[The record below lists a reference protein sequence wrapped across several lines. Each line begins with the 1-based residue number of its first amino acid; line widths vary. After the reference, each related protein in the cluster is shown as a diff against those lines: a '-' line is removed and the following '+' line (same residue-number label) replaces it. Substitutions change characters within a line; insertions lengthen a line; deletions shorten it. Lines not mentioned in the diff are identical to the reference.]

1 MFHLNRVTRGWNGL
15 RATANSASFLEK
27 MQACYVQG
35 ISLTFVPMDSTADI
49 KARLDIVDLVGEYLP
64 LKPAGSGAFKAC
76 CPFHQERSP
85 SFFVSRTRQSWR
97 CFGCNEGGDHFTFI
111 EKIEGMEFREAL
123 GFLAQKAGVIL
134 PEYDAKQTGDKHRLH
149 DVNLLAAKFFQAA
162 LQTLPQAEHA
172 RAYLQ
177 KRGVDDLTSDL
188 FKIGYAPDGW
198 QSLTDAMLKKDVSVD
213 ELLRAGLVS
222 KRERDDGVYDRF
234 RDRLMFPILDVQ
246 GNVVGFTGRVLQAD
260 AKEAKYVNTPETAVY
275 RKSAVLYGLDKA
287 KGEIRRA
294 DLAVLVEGNMDVVSS
309 HQFGVTNV
317 VACSGTALT
326 SEQLHLLKRFTTNL
340 AIAFDADS
348 AGKMAT
354 IRGLDLARAQDF
366 SIKIITLPPDAGKDP
381 DEAVRKG
388 VAIWQTAIQSAV
400 SIMDWLYIQTFTAEK
415 ELHTPEGKKRIAQE
429 LLPEIRRI
437 MDPVER
443 DSWLRRLAQ
452 DLGVGEASLREA
464 IQRSVATTRVQAA
477 MQPTPSP
484 KEVQKTKELPSRELE
499 RERFLLASLLANS
512 SVFALFQG
520 PFAWRVEEFEI
531 PEHRSLYEKL
541 LKTYNLPQ
549 IQGSLSTGHRAGSSL
564 SLPADL
570 SSEER
575 DAFEAAA
582 FLAERDLLTQ
592 TAASVERDVRSLVG
606 VLRADRLTKRRRVLE
621 DAMRQAERIG
631 DQAQIADLMRQFQD
645 LH

>member
-1 MFHLNRVTRGWNGL
+1 
-15 RATANSASFLEK
+15 
-27 MQACYVQG
+27 
-35 ISLTFVPMDSTADI
+35 MDSAADI
-49 KARLDIVDLVGEYLP
+49 KTRLDIVDLVGEYVT

-76 CPFHQERSP
+76 CPFHHERSP

-134 PEYDAKQTGDKHRLH
+134 PEYDAKQSGDRHRLH
-149 DVNLLAAKFFQAA
+149 EVNMLAAKFFQSA

-172 RAYLQ
+172 RAYLK
-177 KRGVDDLTSDL
+177 KRGVDELTTDL
-188 FKIGYAPDGW
+188 FKIGYAPEGW
-198 QSLTDAMLKKDVSVD
+198 QSLTDALLKKDVTPD

-222 KRERDDGVYDRF
+222 KRERGEGVYDRF

-246 GNVVGFTGRVLQAD
+246 GNVLGFTGRVLQAD

-275 RKSAVLYGLDKA
+275 RKSGVLYGLDKA
-287 KGEIRRA
+287 KAEIRRA

-348 AGKMAT
+348 AGRTAT
-354 IRGLDLARAQDF
+354 IRGLDLARTQDF

-381 DEAVRKG
+381 DDAVRKD
-388 VAIWQTAIQSAV
+388 VAIWRTAIQSAV
-400 SIMDWLYIQTFTAEK
+400 SIMDWLYAQAFIHEK

-437 MDPVER
+437 IDPVER
-443 DSWLRRLAQ
+443 DSWIQRLAQ

-464 IQRSVATTRVQAA
+464 LQRTAAAAKVQTA
-477 MQPTPSP
+477 MQPAAAVLP
-484 KEVQKTKELPSRELE
+484 KQPPKPKAGPSRSLE
-499 RERFLLASLLANS
+499 QERFLLGALLANPAIFS
-512 SVFALFQG
+512 LFQG
-520 PFAWRVEEFEI
+520 TLQWKPEEFEI
-531 PEHRSLYEKL
+531 PAHASLYEKL
-541 LKTYNLPQ
+541 VAAYNLPQ
-549 IQGSLSTGHRAGSSL
+549 IQGSTHTGLRAGSPL
-564 SLPADL
+564 SLPSELD
-570 SSEER
+570 SEER

-582 FLAERDLLTQ
+582 FLAEQDLLTQ
-592 TAASVERDVRSLVG
+592 TAASLERTVRALVASVRSE
-606 VLRADRLTKRRRVLE
+606 RLTQRRRLLE
-621 DAMRQAERIG
+621 EAMRQAERIG
-631 DQAQIADLMRQFQD
+631 DQAAIADLMRQFQD

>member
-1 MFHLNRVTRGWNGL
+1 
-15 RATANSASFLEK
+15 
-27 MQACYVQG
+27 
-35 ISLTFVPMDSTADI
+35 MDSTQDI
-49 KARLDIVDLVGEYLP
+49 KTRLDIVDVVGDYVT
-64 LKPAGSGAFKAC
+64 LKPAGSGSFKAC

-123 GFLAQKAGVIL
+123 AFLAQKAGVIL
-134 PEYDAKQTGDKHRLH
+134 PEYDAKQSGDRHRLQ
-149 DVNLLAAKFFQAA
+149 DVNALAAKFFQAC

-172 RAYLQ
+172 RAYLK

-198 QSLTDAMLKKDVSVD
+198 QTMTDALIKKGVTAD
-213 ELLRAGLVS
+213 ELLRAGLAS
-222 KRERDDGVYDRF
+222 KRERGDGIYDRF

-246 GNVVGFTGRVLQAD
+246 GNVVGFTGRVLQPD
-260 AKEAKYVNTPETAVY
+260 VKEAKYVNTPETAVY

-326 SEQLHLLKRFTTNL
+326 SEQLHLLKRFTTKL

-348 AGKMAT
+348 AGRIAT

-366 SIKIITLPPDAGKDP
+366 SIKIITLPPGAGKDP
-381 DEAVRKG
+381 DEAVRKD
-388 VAIWQTAIQSAV
+388 VSLWKDAIQSAV
-400 SIMDWLYIQTFTAEK
+400 SIMDWLYAQTFAHEK

-437 MDPVER
+437 IDPVER

-464 IQRSVATTRVQAA
+464 LQRSTATARVQTA
-477 MQPTPSP
+477 MQPTPVP
-484 KEVQKTKELPSRELE
+484 RPAEAPPKELPSKEVE
-499 RERFLLASLLANS
+499 RERFLLAAVLANS
-512 SVFALFQG
+512 SVFSLFQTVLG
-520 PFAWRVEEFEI
+520 WKPEEFET
-531 PEHRSLYEKL
+531 PVHKSLYEQL
-541 LKTYNLPQ
+541 VKTYNSPQ
-549 IQGSLSTGHRAGSSL
+549 IHGVSSPGLRAGSSL
-564 SLPADL
+564 ALPPDL
-570 SSEER
+570 RSEER

-592 TAASVERDVRSLVG
+592 TAASLERDVRALV
-606 VLRADRLTKRRRVLE
+606 VLLRSERLTKRRRELE
-621 DAMRQAERIG
+621 EAMRQAERIG
-631 DQAQIADLMRQFQD
+631 DQAAIADLMRQFQD

>member
-1 MFHLNRVTRGWNGL
+1 
-15 RATANSASFLEK
+15 
-27 MQACYVQG
+27 
-35 ISLTFVPMDSTADI
+35 MDSTADI
-49 KARLDIVDLVGEYLP
+49 KSRLDIVDLVGEYVP

-97 CFGCNEGGDHFTFI
+97 CFGCNEGGDHFTFV

-123 GFLAQKAGVIL
+123 AFLAQKAGVIL
-134 PEYDAKQTGDKHRLH
+134 PEYDVKQSGDRHRLQE
-149 DVNLLAAKFFQAA
+149 VNLLAAKFFQSA

-177 KRGVDDLTSDL
+177 KRGVDDLTGDL
-188 FKIGYAPDGW
+188 FKIGYAPDSW
-198 QSLTDAMLKKDVSVD
+198 QSLSDALIKKGVSED
-213 ELLRAGLVS
+213 ELVRAGLAS
-222 KRERDDGVYDRF
+222 KREKGDGIYDRF

-246 GNVVGFTGRVLQAD
+246 GNVVGFTGRVLKAD
-260 AKEAKYVNTPETAVY
+260 VKEAKYVNTPETAVY

-287 KGEIRRA
+287 KGEIRRN

-309 HQFGVTNV
+309 HQFGITNV

-348 AGKMAT
+348 AGRIAT

-366 SIKIITLPPDAGKDP
+366 SIKIITLPPGAGKDP
-381 DEAVRKG
+381 DEAVRKD
-388 VAIWQTAIQSAV
+388 VSLWQGAIQSAV
-400 SIMDWLYIQTFTAEK
+400 SIMDWLYVQSFTNEK

-437 MDPVER
+437 IDPVER

-464 IQRSVATTRVQAA
+464 IQRSVATGKVQAA
-477 MQPTPSP
+477 MQPSSAVPAKTPP
-484 KEVQKTKELPSRELE
+484 KPREIPSHGLE
-499 RERFLLASLLANS
+499 RERFLLASLLANPVIFS
-512 SVFALFQG
+512 LFQG
-520 PFAWRVEEFEI
+520 VLQWKAEEFEI
-531 PEHRSLYEKL
+531 SVHQSLYEKL
-541 LKTYNLPQ
+541 VAAYNLPQ
-549 IQGSLSTGHRAGSSL
+549 IQGSTHTGHRAGSSL
-564 SLPADL
+564 SLPPDL
-570 SSEER
+570 TAEER

-592 TAASVERDVRSLVG
+592 TAAALERDVRSLIV
-606 VLRADRLTKRRRVLE
+606 VLRSERVSKRRHVLE

-631 DQAQIADLMRQFQD
+631 DQAQIADLLRQFQD

>member
-1 MFHLNRVTRGWNGL
+1 
-15 RATANSASFLEK
+15 
-27 MQACYVQG
+27 
-35 ISLTFVPMDSTADI
+35 MDSAQDI
-49 KARLDIVDLVGEYLP
+49 KTRLDIVDLVGEYVT

-111 EKIEGMEFREAL
+111 EKIEGLEFREAL
-123 GFLAQKAGVIL
+123 AFLAQKAGVIL
-134 PEYDAKQTGDKHRLH
+134 PEYDAKQSGDRHRLYE
-149 DVNLLAAKFFQAA
+149 VNLLAAKFFQAA
-162 LQTLPQAEHA
+162 LQSLPQAEHA
-172 RAYLQ
+172 RAYLK
-177 KRGVDDLTSDL
+177 KRGVDDLAGDL

-198 QSLTDAMLKKDVSVD
+198 QALTDALLKKGVSAD
-213 ELLRAGLVS
+213 ELVRAGLAS
-222 KRERDDGVYDRF
+222 KRERGDGIYDRF

-348 AGKMAT
+348 AGRTAT

-366 SIKIITLPPDAGKDP
+366 SIKIISLPPDAGKDP
-381 DEAVRKG
+381 DEAIRKD
-388 VAIWQTAIQSAV
+388 VAIWRDAIQSAV
-400 SIMDWLYIQTFTAEK
+400 GIMDWLYRQTFAEEK
-415 ELHTPEGKKRIAQE
+415 ERHTPEGKKRIAQE
-429 LLPEIRRI
+429 LLPELRRI
-437 MDPVER
+437 IDPVER
-443 DSWLRRLAQ
+443 DSWLRRLSQ
-452 DLGVGEASLREA
+452 DLEVGEASLREA
-464 IQRSVATTRVQAA
+464 LQRSVATARIQGA
-477 MQPTPSP
+477 MQPSTPQSP
-484 KEVQKTKELPSRELE
+484 VAPAVKKELPSKDTE
-499 RERFLLASLLANS
+499 RERFLIAAMLAHPAVF
-512 SVFALFQG
+512 SVFQG
-520 PFAWRVEEFEI
+520 VLAWKADEFDT
-531 PEHRSLYEKL
+531 PVHKSLYETL
-541 LKTYNLPQ
+541 IRTYNLPQ
-549 IQGSLSTGHRAGSSL
+549 IQGSSSPGPRAGSSL
-564 SLPADL
+564 TLPPDL
-570 SSEER
+570 RSEER

-592 TAASVERDVRSLVG
+592 TAASLERDVRSLVAL
-606 VLRADRLTKRRRVLE
+606 LRAERLTKRRRVLE
-621 DAMRQAERIG
+621 EAMRQAERIG
-631 DQAQIADLMRQFQD
+631 DQAAIADLMRQFQD

>member
-1 MFHLNRVTRGWNGL
+1 
-15 RATANSASFLEK
+15 
-27 MQACYVQG
+27 
-35 ISLTFVPMDSTADI
+35 MDSAADI
-49 KARLDIVDLVGEYLP
+49 KTRLDIVDLVGEYVT

-76 CPFHQERSP
+76 CPFHHERSP

-134 PEYDAKQTGDKHRLH
+134 PEYDAKQSGERHRLYE
-149 DVNLLAAKFFQAA
+149 VNLLATKYFQAA
-162 LQTLPQAEHA
+162 LHTLPQAEQA
-172 RAYLQ
+172 RAYLKQ
-177 KRGVDDLTSDL
+177 RGVDDLTSDL
-188 FKIGYAPDGW
+188 FKIGYAPDSW
-198 QSLTDAMLKKDVSVD
+198 QALTDALIKKDVTED
-213 ELLRAGLVS
+213 ELVRAGLAS
-222 KRERDDGVYDRF
+222 KRERGEGVYDRF

-246 GNVVGFTGRVLQAD
+246 GNVVGFTGRVLRAD
-260 AKEAKYVNTPETAVY
+260 VKEAKYVNTPETGVY

-348 AGKMAT
+348 AGRIAT

-388 VAIWQTAIQSAV
+388 VPIWRDAIQSALG
-400 SIMDWLYIQTFTAEK
+400 IMDWLYVQTFASEK

-437 MDPVER
+437 VDPVER
-443 DSWLRRLAQ
+443 DGWIRRLAQ

-464 IQRSVATTRVQAA
+464 LQRSAATARVQVT
-477 MQPTPSP
+477 MQPPVTEAKPIQP
-484 KEVQKTKELPSRELE
+484 KKELPSKEVE
-499 RERFLLASLLANS
+499 RERFLLASALANQTIFS
-512 SVFALFQG
+512 LFQG
-520 PFAWRVEEFEI
+520 VLAWQPEEFEI
-531 PEHRSLYEKL
+531 PVHTSLYEKL
-541 LKTYNLPQ
+541 LKTYHLPQ
-549 IQGSLSTGHRAGSSL
+549 IQGSTHPGPRAGSSL
-564 SLPADL
+564 SLPPEL
-570 SSEER
+570 SSDER

-592 TAASVERDVRSLVG
+592 TAASLERDVRALVAL
-606 VLRADRLTKRRRVLE
+606 LRSERVTKRRRVLE
-621 DAMRQAERIG
+621 EAMRQAERIG

>member
-1 MFHLNRVTRGWNGL
+1 
-15 RATANSASFLEK
+15 
-27 MQACYVQG
+27 
-35 ISLTFVPMDSTADI
+35 MDSTTDI
-49 KARLDIVDLVGEYLP
+49 KARLDIVDLVGDYVP

-111 EKIEGMEFREAL
+111 QKIEGMEFREAL
-123 GFLAQKAGVIL
+123 GFLAQKTGVIL
-134 PEYDAKQTGDKHRLH
+134 PEYDAKQSGDRHRLH
-149 DVNLLAAKFFQAA
+149 EVNLLAAKFFQGA
-162 LQTLPQAEHA
+162 LQTMPQAAHA
-172 RAYLQ
+172 RAYLER
-177 KRGVDDLTSDL
+177 RGVDDLTTDL

-198 QSLTDAMLKKDVSVD
+198 QSLTDALLKKDVTTD

-234 RDRLMFPILDVQ
+234 RDRLMFPIADVQ
-246 GNVVGFTGRVLQAD
+246 GNIVGFTGRVLQAD

-275 RKSAVLYGLDKA
+275 RKSGVLYGLEKA
-287 KGEIRRA
+287 KGEIRRV

-348 AGKMAT
+348 AGRTAT

-366 SIKIITLPPDAGKDP
+366 SIKIITLPADAGKDP

-388 VAIWQTAIQSAV
+388 VSVWRDAIDRAV
-400 SIMDWLYIQTFTAEK
+400 GIMDWLYVQTFTHEK
-415 ELHTPEGKKRIAQE
+415 EVHTPEGKKRIAQE
-429 LLPEIRRI
+429 LLPELRHIA
-437 MDPVER
+437 DPVER

-464 IQRSVATTRVQAA
+464 LQRSTATARIQTA
-477 MQPTPSP
+477 MQPPSTPKAP
-484 KEVQKTKELPSRELE
+484 EKERELPSKALE
-499 RERFLLASLLANS
+499 RERFLLAAFVAHPSMQ
-512 SVFALFQG
+512 ALFQG
-520 PFAWRVEEFEI
+520 ELNWKPEEFEI
-531 PEHRSLYEKL
+531 PVHASLYETLVKA
-541 LKTYNLPQ
+541 YNLPQ
-549 IQGSLSTGHRAGSSL
+549 IQGSPQPGPRAGSSL
-564 SLPADL
+564 SLPPEL
-570 SSEER
+570 RSEER

-592 TAASVERDVRSLVG
+592 TAASLERDVRSLVG
-606 VLRADRLTKRRRVLE
+606 VLRGERLTKRRRLLE

>member
-1 MFHLNRVTRGWNGL
+1 
-15 RATANSASFLEK
+15 
-27 MQACYVQG
+27 
-35 ISLTFVPMDSTADI
+35 MDSAQDI
-49 KARLDIVDLVGEYLP
+49 KTRLDIVDLVGEYVT

-111 EKIEGMEFREAL
+111 QKIEGMEFREAL

-134 PEYDAKQTGDKHRLH
+134 PEYDAKQSGDRHRLCE
-149 DVNLLAAKFFQAA
+149 VNGLAAKFFQAA
-162 LQTLPQAEHA
+162 LQSSPQAEHA

-198 QSLTDAMLKKDVSVD
+198 QTLSDALLKKGVTAD
-213 ELLRAGLVS
+213 ELVRAGLS
-222 KRERDDGVYDRF
+222 GKRERDEGIYDRF

-260 AKEAKYVNTPETAVY
+260 VKEAKYVNTPETAVY

-348 AGKMAT
+348 AGRNAT

-381 DEAVRKG
+381 DEAVRKE
-388 VAIWQTAIQSAV
+388 VQIWRDAIQSAV
-400 SIMDWLYIQTFTAEK
+400 GIMDWLYTQSFAQEK
-415 ELHTPEGKKRIAQE
+415 ALHTPEGKKRIAQE

-437 MDPVER
+437 VDPVER
-443 DSWLRRLAQ
+443 DGWLRRLAQ
-452 DLGVGEASLREA
+452 DLNVNEASLREA
-464 IQRSVATTRVQAA
+464 IQRSMAVGKSQVSFSNPREQTSVRSTPQTSTQATNTSASQ
-477 MQPTPSP
+477 
-484 KEVQKTKELPSRELE
+484 ELE
-499 RERFLLASLLANS
+499 RERFLLACTLAQPSL
-512 SVFALFQG
+512 FALFEG
-520 PFAWRVEEFEI
+520 ALAWRPEEFET
-531 PEHRSLYEKL
+531 PVHKSLYEKL
-541 LKTYNLPQ
+541 IQTYHSPQ
-549 IQGSLSTGHRAGSSL
+549 IQGPTSPGLRAGTFL
-564 SLPADL
+564 SVPPEL

-592 TAASVERDVRSLVG
+592 NAVSLERDIRALVH
-606 VLRADRLTKRRRVLE
+606 VLRSERLNKRRKVLE
-621 DAMRQAERIG
+621 EAMRDAERIG
-631 DQAQIADLMRQFQD
+631 DQAQIADLMRQFQA

>member
-1 MFHLNRVTRGWNGL
+1 
-15 RATANSASFLEK
+15 
-27 MQACYVQG
+27 
-35 ISLTFVPMDSTADI
+35 MDSTQDI
-49 KARLDIVDLVGEYLP
+49 KTRLDIVDVVGDYVT
-64 LKPAGSGAFKAC
+64 LKPAGSGSFKAC

-123 GFLAQKAGVIL
+123 AFLAQKAGVIL
-134 PEYDAKQTGDKHRLH
+134 PEYDAKQSGDRHRLQ
-149 DVNLLAAKFFQAA
+149 DVNALAAKFFQAC

-172 RAYLQ
+172 RAYLK

-198 QSLTDAMLKKDVSVD
+198 QTMTDALIKKGVTAD
-213 ELLRAGLVS
+213 ELLRAGLAS
-222 KRERDDGVYDRF
+222 KRERGDGIYDRF

-246 GNVVGFTGRVLQAD
+246 GNVVGFTGRVLQSD

-326 SEQLHLLKRFTTNL
+326 SEQLHLLKRFTTKL

-348 AGKMAT
+348 AGRIAT

-366 SIKIITLPPDAGKDP
+366 SIKIITLPPGAGKDP
-381 DEAVRKG
+381 DEAVRKD
-388 VAIWQTAIQSAV
+388 VSLWKDAIQSAV
-400 SIMDWLYIQTFTAEK
+400 SIMDWLYAQTFAHEK

-437 MDPVER
+437 IDPVER
-443 DSWLRRLAQ
+443 DSWIRRLAQ
-452 DLGVGEASLREA
+452 DLGVGDASLREA
-464 IQRSVATTRVQAA
+464 LQRSTATARVQTATR
-477 MQPTPSP
+477 PTPAP
-484 KEVQKTKELPSRELE
+484 RPAEAPTKELPSKEVE
-499 RERFLLASLLANS
+499 RERFLLASILANP
-512 SVFALFQG
+512 SVFSLFQSVLRWK
-520 PFAWRVEEFEI
+520 PEEFET
-531 PEHRSLYEKL
+531 PVHKSLYERL
-541 LKTYNLPQ
+541 VNSYNSPQ
-549 IQGSLSTGHRAGSSL
+549 IHGVSSPGPRAGSSL
-564 SLPADL
+564 ALPPDL
-570 SSEER
+570 RSEER

-592 TAASVERDVRSLVG
+592 TAASLERDVRALV
-606 VLRADRLTKRRRVLE
+606 VLLRSERLTKRRRELE
-621 DAMRQAERIG
+621 EAMRQAERIG
-631 DQAQIADLMRQFQD
+631 DQAAIADLMRQFQD